1 MKTYSL
7 LGIFLCFFCAVSFI
21 SCEKD
26 DSERNENS
34 TVYYVKYEAKG
45 AMKYNIESVTVSTG
59 KGSETIA
66 TSKQR
71 SWSQTYGPVS
81 KGFRA
86 NITAR
91 GGWPTVYIYVCKGD
105 EPFALKESKS
115 NNAGSSNTTTS
126 ASYTI
131 DF

>member
-1 MKTYSL
+1 MKTYSV

-21 SCEKD
+21 GCDKD
-26 DSERNENS
+26 DSERSEDS

-45 AMKYNIESVTVSTG
+45 AMKYNLESVTVSTG
-59 KGSETIA
+59 KGSETFTI
-66 TSKQR
+66 SKQR
-71 SWSQTYGPVS
+71 SWTQIYGPVS

-115 NNAGSSNTTTS
+115 NNVGSSNTSTS

>member
-1 MKTYSL
+1 MRIGFL
-7 LGIFLCFFCAVSFI
+7 LETLLLSFCIISFA
-21 SCEKD
+21 SCDKD
-26 DSERNENS
+26 DSERSEDS

-45 AMKYNIESVTVSTG
+45 AMKYNLESVTVSTG

-115 NNAGSSNTTTS
+115 NNVGSSNTSTS